1 MSGCDGP
8 IRPSFV
14 RSRACAFGPG
24 FSRQRV
30 AFVIG
35 WHGCVRFLS
44 ACRYCTAEE
53 RFFPGMCGRPLSVR
67 PRRTGPAGRRNECRF
82 CPVVIVLVPVCG
94 RDKSCGGKGLRQA
107 RFRPVFA
114 FLSGRG
120 FFVRSAS
127 GGTRCAGVG
136 VSGRHRRRLGC
147 GRRDDRA
154 GFRKKVGCVAACGF
168 CLSGDGRRDD
178 VLFARNLQFIVCG
191 RAKMRVVWN
200 AFIIFAIGCTDFGSG
215 RRKP

>member
-1 MSGCDGP
+1 MGAAREISGSRERFPIERSRAGVTPARLVLFYTQIRRRGEHLRGEGGKLGGRILRRAPVSGCDGP

-107 RFRPVFA
+107 RSRPVFA
-114 FLSGRG
+114 LLSG
-120 FFVRSAS
+120 
-127 GGTRCAGVG
+127 
-136 VSGRHRRRLGC
+136 
-147 GRRDDRA
+147 
-154 GFRKKVGCVAACGF
+154 
-168 CLSGDGRRDD
+168 
-178 VLFARNLQFIVCG
+178 
-191 RAKMRVVWN
+191 
-200 AFIIFAIGCTDFGSG
+200 
-215 RRKP
+215 

>member
-120 FFVRSAS
+120 VFRPFGFGRDSMCRCRCFRQASSKTRMRTAGRTGGIPEKSRLCRGVR
-127 GGTRCAGVG
+127 V
-136 VSGRHRRRLGC
+136 
-147 GRRDDRA
+147 
-154 GFRKKVGCVAACGF
+154 
-168 CLSGDGRRDD
+168 LS
-178 VLFARNLQFIVCG
+178 
-191 RAKMRVVWN
+191 
-200 AFIIFAIGCTDFGSG
+200 
-215 RRKP
+215 